1 LTKLRGGDNIGDFFT
16 LLTKNMPIKPLI
28 ASSLALAGAA
38 LAISTATPAHALTF
52 TWSFVTGDSSTGGGG
67 QTISGT
73 ISGLVEGNNDGTGLT
88 ITVDS
93 TPTGEL
99 TGGGWTFVEAFL
111 GGPAFTV
118 TGGVVTFADAFY
130 SSSTVVGSNNAA
142 LFFGGFGGFVPEL
155 SDSNDFDPFWLS
167 FSPNT
172 FTPVSTPT
180 VPEPGSVVA
189 LLGLGALS
197 IAGRKL
203 RK

>member
-1 LTKLRGGDNIGDFFT
+1 MLTKHLF
-16 LLTKNMPIKPLI
+16 
-28 ASSLALAGAA
+28 ASSLALAGTA
-38 LAISTATPAHALTF
+38 LAISTATPANALTF
-52 TWSFVTGDSSTGGGG
+52 TWSFVTDSDSTGGAG

-99 TGGGWTFVEAFL
+99 TGGGWTFVQTRL

-118 TGGVVTFADAFY
+118 TGGVVTFADALYF
-130 SSSTVVGSNNAA
+130 SSTVVGGNNAG
-142 LFFGGFGGFVPEL
+142 LLFGGFGGFDPAL
-155 SDSNDFDPFWLS
+155 IDDNDFEPFWLG
-167 FSPNT
+167 FTPNT